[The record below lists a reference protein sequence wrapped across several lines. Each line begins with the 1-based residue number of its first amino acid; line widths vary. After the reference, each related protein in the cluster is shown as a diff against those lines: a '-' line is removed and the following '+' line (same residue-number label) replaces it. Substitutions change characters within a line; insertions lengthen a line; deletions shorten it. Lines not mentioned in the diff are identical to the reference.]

1 METLPSMHEES
12 DLYFIYATAPLVEAD
27 QFGKVH
33 HTAFLAKVTISELHL
48 ERCILQLRRL
58 NQGLGC
64 AGAFK
69 CTEVHL
75 MQSNAVE
82 YSRMQSNAARVAF
95 IEVRVVYLDAEL
107 LF

>member
-12 DLYFIYATAPLVEAD
+12 DLYFIYATEPLFEAD

-75 MQSNAVE
+75 MQLNAVE
-82 YSRMQSNAARVAF
+82 CGRMR
-95 IEVRVVYLDAEL
+95 LEL
-107 LF
+107 VSLK

>member
-1 METLPSMHEES
+1 METLPSMHEDS
-12 DLYFIYATAPLVEAD
+12 DLYFIYATAPLFEAD

-33 HTAFLAKVTISELHL
+33 HTAFLAKVTVSELHL

-75 MQSNAVE
+75 MQSNA
-82 YSRMQSNAARVAF
+82 AR
-95 IEVRVVYLDAEL
+95 ISSSEMNEVD
-107 LF
+107 